1 MRGVGRSVRQICD
14 ECEHS
19 GHDGFNARAP
29 TYPYRKPS
37 KGSEVIDFKDRVAVV
52 TGAGRGLGAEHAKL
66 LASRGAAVIV
76 NDPGVATDGTE
87 GEQRPADEVVAA
99 IKESGGAAAAD
110 YGSVSEPE
118 AATAMVEKAVEEF
131 GRVDI
136 VINNAG
142 ILRDKAFHNLELE
155 NLHAVLDVHLRGAF
169 YVTQPAIRL
178 MREQGY
184 GRIVMTSSASGL
196 LGNFGQANYGAA
208 KMGLVGL
215 MNVLAIEGAKHDIKV
230 NAIAPVAGT
239 RMTQE
244 LLGPMA
250 DKLEPAL
257 VSPVVAYLASEACAV
272 TGEIYSVAGGTV
284 SRLFIGLTQG
294 WIKHPDAEGPL
305 TPEDV
310 EANFAAIRDET
321 DYLVPSTSQDEIQ
334 KIAQLLFS

>member
-1 MRGVGRSVRQICD
+1 M
-14 ECEHS
+14 
-19 GHDGFNARAP
+19 
-29 TYPYRKPS
+29 
-37 KGSEVIDFKDRVAVV
+37 IDFQNRVAIV

-76 NDPGVATDGTE
+76 NDSGVATDGTE
-87 GEQRPADEVVAA
+87 GEQRPADEVVGA
-99 IKESGGAAAAD
+99 IEDAGGAAVAD
-110 YGSVSEPE
+110 YGSVSDPD
-118 AATAMVEKAVEEF
+118 AAEAMVVKAVEEY

-142 ILRDKAFHNLELE
+142 ILRDKAFHNLEWE
-155 NLHAVLDVHLRGAF
+155 NLDAVLDVHLKGAF
-169 YVTQPAIRL
+169 YVTRPAFRL

-184 GRIVMTSSASGL
+184 GRIIMTSSASGL

-215 MNVLAIEGAKHDIKV
+215 MKVLAIEGAKYDIKV

-250 DKLEPAL
+250 DRLQPAL
-257 VSPVVAYLASEACAV
+257 VSPVVAYLASEACDV
-272 TGEIYSVAGGTV
+272 TGEVYSVAGGTV
-284 SRLFIGLTQG
+284 SRMFVGLTQG
-294 WIKHPDAEGPL
+294 WFKHPDKDGAL

-310 EANFAAIRDET
+310 EENLSAIRDEA
-321 DYLVPSTSQDEIQ
+321 DYLVPTTNQEEIQ
-334 KIAQLLFS
+334 KIAQSLFS

>member
-1 MRGVGRSVRQICD
+1 M
-14 ECEHS
+14 
-19 GHDGFNARAP
+19 
-29 TYPYRKPS
+29 
-37 KGSEVIDFKDRVAVV
+37 IDFQNRVAII

-99 IKESGGAAAAD
+99 IEAAGGAAVAD
-110 YGSVSEPE
+110 YGSVSDPV
-118 AATAMVEKAVEEF
+118 AAEAMVVKAVEEY

-142 ILRDKAFHNLELE
+142 ILRDKAFHNLEWE
-155 NLHAVLDVHLRGAF
+155 NLDAVLDVHLKGAF
-169 YVTQPAIRL
+169 YVTRPAFRL

-215 MNVLAIEGAKHDIKV
+215 MKVLAIEGAKYDIKV

-250 DKLEPAL
+250 DKLQPAL
-257 VSPVVAYLASEACAV
+257 VSPVVAYLASEACDV
-272 TGEIYSVAGGTV
+272 TGEVYSVAGGTV
-284 SRLFIGLTQG
+284 SRMFVGLTQG
-294 WIKHPDAEGPL
+294 WFKHPDKDGAL

-310 EANFAAIRDET
+310 EENLASIRDEA
-321 DYLVPSTSQDEIQ
+321 DYLVPTTNQEEIQ
-334 KIAQLLFS
+334 KIAQSLFS

>member
-1 MRGVGRSVRQICD
+1 M
-14 ECEHS
+14 
-19 GHDGFNARAP
+19 
-29 TYPYRKPS
+29 
-37 KGSEVIDFKDRVAVV
+37 IDFQNRVAIV

-76 NDPGVATDGTE
+76 NDPGVGTDGTE

-99 IKESGGAAAAD
+99 IKDAGGAAVAD
-110 YGSVSEPE
+110 YGSVSDP
-118 AATAMVEKAVEEF
+118 AAAEAMVETAVDEY
-131 GRVDI
+131 GRIDI

-142 ILRDKAFHNLELE
+142 ILRDKAFHNLEWD
-155 NLHAVLDVHLRGAF
+155 NLHAVLDVHLKGAF
-169 YVTQPAIRL
+169 YVTRPAFRL

-215 MNVLAIEGAKHDIKV
+215 MKVLAIEGAKNDIKV

-257 VSPVVAYLASEACAV
+257 VSPVVAYLASEACDV
-272 TGEIYSVAGGTV
+272 TGEVYSVAGGTV
-284 SRLFIGLTQG
+284 SRMFVGLTQG
-294 WIKHPDAEGPL
+294 WFKHPDNDGAL

-310 EANFAAIRDET
+310 EENLDSIRDEA
-321 DYLVPSTSQDEIQ
+321 DYLVPATNQEEIQ
-334 KIAQLLFS
+334 KIAQSLFS

>member
-1 MRGVGRSVRQICD
+1 M
-14 ECEHS
+14 
-19 GHDGFNARAP
+19 
-29 TYPYRKPS
+29 
-37 KGSEVIDFKDRVAVV
+37 IDFQNRVAIV

-87 GEQRPADEVVAA
+87 GEQRPADEVVGAIEAA
-99 IKESGGAAAAD
+99 GGAAVAD
-110 YGSVSEPE
+110 YGSVSDPV
-118 AATAMVEKAVEEF
+118 AAEAMVVKAVEEY

-142 ILRDKAFHNLELE
+142 ILRDKAFHNLEWE
-155 NLHAVLDVHLRGAF
+155 NLDAVLDVHLKGAF
-169 YVTQPAIRL
+169 YVTRPAFRL

-215 MNVLAIEGAKHDIKV
+215 MKVLAIEGAKYDIKV

-250 DKLEPAL
+250 DRLQPAL
-257 VSPVVAYLASEACAV
+257 VSPVVAYLASEACDV
-272 TGEIYSVAGGTV
+272 TGEVYSVAGGTV
-284 SRLFIGLTQG
+284 SRMFVGLTQG
-294 WIKHPDAEGPL
+294 WFKHPDKDGAL

-310 EANFAAIRDET
+310 EENLSAIRDEA
-321 DYLVPSTSQDEIQ
+321 DYLVPTTNQEEIQ
-334 KIAQLLFS
+334 KIAQSLFS

>member
-1 MRGVGRSVRQICD
+1 M
-14 ECEHS
+14 
-19 GHDGFNARAP
+19 
-29 TYPYRKPS
+29 
-37 KGSEVIDFKDRVAVV
+37 IDFQNRVAIV

-76 NDPGVATDGTE
+76 NDPGVGTDGTE
-87 GEQRPADEVVAA
+87 GEQRPADEVVAV
-99 IKESGGAAAAD
+99 IKDAGGAAVAD
-110 YGSVSEPE
+110 YGSVSDP
-118 AATAMVEKAVEEF
+118 AAAEAMVDRAVDEY
-131 GRVDI
+131 GRIDI

-142 ILRDKAFHNLELE
+142 ILRDKAFHNLEWD
-155 NLHAVLDVHLRGAF
+155 NLHAVLDVHLKGAF
-169 YVTQPAIRL
+169 YVTRPAFRL

-215 MNVLAIEGAKHDIKV
+215 MNVLAIEGAKNDIKV

-257 VSPVVAYLASEACAV
+257 VSPVVAYLASEACDV
-272 TGEIYSVAGGTV
+272 TGEVYSVAGGTV
-284 SRLFIGLTQG
+284 SRMFVGLTQG
-294 WIKHPDAEGPL
+294 WFKHPDNDGAL

-310 EANFAAIRDET
+310 EENLDSIRDEA
-321 DYLVPSTSQDEIQ
+321 DYLVPATNQEEIQ
-334 KIAQLLFS
+334 KIAQSLFS